1 MAEDIHLLVAKY
13 LFGNIT
19 EEEEQ
24 KLFDMLDHDHEA
36 AERVERLANA
46 EDLAKRYTEY
56 NSIDKQTA
64 LQHFLDK
71 YFYEENS
78 ESTTKERPRK
88 RIITP
93 VFLRYAAV
101 IALLVVGGAFLY
113 FHEYTRITP
122 PEIPDAIRIAMQQSQ
137 EKGKQ
142 GAIEKI
148 VSIETMIEDEREE
161 LENTDL
167 PSVSSYNMAPHPR
180 DITSS
185 DIQKSL
191 SKEQLLAA
199 RKITTLHDK
208 EFWLTLD
215 DGTLVHLNYNTHL
228 VYPEK
233 FGKGDRNVI
242 LDGEAYFMIAKDR
255 SRPFIVHTP
264 DGEIKVYGTEFNVN
278 TRSDMVD
285 EGQEETTVVL
295 VKGSVSV
302 TPLGGKEQM
311 LQPGKQCRI
320 SNTQCMI
327 KDVDIEPYVAWNTGT
342 FAFENIPIT
351 KLMNVI
357 SRWYGYELTFM
368 NQNKGNRKFTG
379 ELDKYSSIEPVIE
392 AVQQVTGLEIIINGQ
407 TIIIKN

>member
-13 LFGNIT
+13 LYGNIT
-19 EEEEQ
+19 EEEKQ
-24 KLFDMLDHDHEA
+24 RLFDMLDHDHEA
-36 AERVERLANA
+36 AERVERLADA

-56 NSIDKQTA
+56 ASIDKQTA
-64 LQHFLDK
+64 LQKFFDK
-71 YFYEENS
+71 FFNDDAARFII
-78 ESTTKERPRK
+78 KEKSQRR
-88 RIITP
+88 ITP

-122 PEIPDAIRIAMQQSQ
+122 PEIPDAVRLAMQQSL
-137 EKGKQ
+137 ENGKQ
-142 GAIEKI
+142 GAVEKV
-148 VSIETMIEDEREE
+148 VSIKTMIEDEREKQ
-161 LENTDL
+161 ENNDQQ
-167 PSVSSYNMAPHPR
+167 SVSSYNMAPNPR
-180 DITSS
+180 DIRSS

-191 SKEQLLAA
+191 SKEQLIAA

-208 EFWLTLD
+208 EFWLTLE

-278 TRSDMVD
+278 TRCEMED
-285 EGQEETTVVL
+285 EALEETSVVL

-302 TPLGGKEQM
+302 TPIGGKEQM

-357 SRWYGYELTFM
+357 SKWYGYEVTFM
-368 NQNKGNRKFTG
+368 NKNKGNIKFTG

-392 AVQQVTGLEIIINGQ
+392 AVQQVTGLDIIINGH

>member
-46 EDLAKRYTEY
+46 EGLAKRYTEY
-56 NSIDKQTA
+56 TSIDKQTA

-137 EKGKQ
+137 ENGKQ

-167 PSVSSYNMAPHPR
+167 PSVSPYNMAPHPR

-242 LDGEAYFMIAKDR
+242 LYGEAYFIVAKDR

-264 DGEIKVYGTEFNVN
+264 DGAIKVYGTEFNVN
-278 TRSDMVD
+278 TRSEMEG

-302 TPLGGKEQM
+302 TPEGGKEQM
-311 LQPGKQCRI
+311 LQPGNQCRI
-320 SNTQCMI
+320 SDMQCLI
-327 KDVDIEPYVAWNTGT
+327 KDVDVEPYVAWNTGT

-357 SRWYGYELTFM
+357 SKWYGYEVTFM
-368 NQNKGNRKFTG
+368 NQNKGNIKFTG

-392 AVQQVTGLEIIINGQ
+392 AVQQVTGLEIIISGQ

>member
-56 NSIDKQTA
+56 TSIDKQTA

-368 NQNKGNRKFTG
+368 NQNKGNIKFTG